1 MFFLIV
7 NSIKIVLKKVGG
19 FVKQANDNLAIIND
33 LRKEIQ
39 CLKNILEREGIS
51 YRKELDQLK
60 NSTNTEI
67 FETNQGSRIVFLNE
81 ITKDMANRFFARFW
95 GRTDVYAKRVESKK
109 TNKAGYYPQCINF
122 WSDGCG
128 KKWNAGF
135 RCQDCHYQKYKALTI
150 DSIMSHLKG
159 NEVIGVYPLY
169 KDNTCRFLVF
179 DFDNHD
185 KDARNDFANID
196 ESWKEEVNAMRTI
209 CQMNGIDPL
218 IERSRSGKGA
228 HIWIFFDKPISA
240 ILARNFGN
248 ALLDK
253 GAEQVNLKS
262 FKYYDRIIPA
272 QDSMPKG
279 GLGNLIALPLQ
290 GQALKYGNSAF
301 IDENWNAYANQWNI
315 LWSKPKLS
323 QAFIEEKIKEWH
335 GNLDDKPWDSMN
347 EFEKNEV
354 DGKMHITLSNGIY
367 VDTSNLSVSIQNKI
381 RKLARISNPIYYK
394 NQAMGIST
402 FGMYKYIYLGEDHDS
417 GYIQI
422 PRGCYDTLIS
432 YNKNAG
438 IQMMIDDKRQQGRSI
453 DVTFKGELK
462 PEQNVALNKMIEH
475 DNGIL
480 LATTA
485 FGKTVLCAD
494 LIATKKVNT
503 LILLESSSLLEQW
516 KDKLQTFLDINEE
529 LPEYT
534 TPKGL
539 IKKRKSLIG
548 TLQGSHDSMAGIID
562 IAMAGSICKKGKFHK
577 LLNEYGM
584 IIVDECHHAASNT
597 ESAVLKEIKAKY
609 VYGVTAVDRT
619 DQLDKMNFMLIG
631 PIRHKYS
638 AKEQAKQ
645 QGIPRLLYPRFTHV
659 VAPRGMMKDEKNPNE
674 AYSILR
680 DNDLRD
686 QMIIQDIK
694 ECIKKKRTP
703 VVLSKYVNHCKKL
716 YKQLEGVADS
726 VFLLIGSQ
734 SKKENNHIV
743 ELMKSVPEDKTMI
756 LVATGSLVGEGFDL
770 DRLDTLFLAMPVAS
784 SSVIEQFT
792 GRIHRLYDKKDTI
805 LVYDY
810 VDVHIPMFDRMYG
823 KRLKAYKE
831 SGYELISDTN
841 GIKNESQIS
850 QSIYDASNY
859 YDMYS
864 HDLMRAKKNI
874 IVSSPS
880 LSGDRVLEFTKLIKE
895 KMESGVEV
903 TIVSWMPDKIRFG
916 SSNYRMQLLEEM
928 RQSGFYLKS
937 AEDNCE
943 HFAIIDQEIVWYGNI
958 NLLGKQDVEDH
969 IMRIQSKEIASEL
982 MEMTFGNSLYNYLNN
997 F

>member
-1 MFFLIV
+1 MF
-7 NSIKIVLKKVGG
+7 
-19 FVKQANDNLAIIND
+19 
-33 LRKEIQ
+33 
-39 CLKNILEREGIS
+39 
-51 YRKELDQLK
+51 
-60 NSTNTEI
+60 
-67 FETNQGSRIVFLNE
+67 
-81 ITKDMANRFFARFW
+81 
-95 GRTDVYAKRVESKK
+95 
-109 TNKAGYYPQCINF
+109 
-122 WSDGCG
+122 
-128 KKWNAGF
+128 
-135 RCQDCHYQKYKALTI
+135 
-150 DSIMSHLKG
+150 
-159 NEVIGVYPLY
+159 
-169 KDNTCRFLVF
+169 
-179 DFDNHD
+179 NHD
-185 KDARNDFANID
+185 KDAGNDFANID
-196 ESWKEEVNAMRTI
+196 ESWKEEVDAMREI
-209 CQMNGIDPL
+209 CQLNGIDPL

-262 FKYYDRIIPA
+262 FKYYDRMIPA
-272 QDSMPKG
+272 QDSMSKG

-290 GQALKYGNSAF
+290 GRALKDGNSAF
-301 IDENWNAYANQWNI
+301 IDENWNAYSNQWNI

-323 QAFIEEKIKEWH
+323 QVFIEEKIKEWH
-335 GNLDDKPWDSMN
+335 GNSDDKPWDSMS

-354 DGKMHITLSNGIY
+354 NGKMHITLSNGIY

-394 NQAMGIST
+394 NQGSGIST
-402 FGMYKYIYLGEDHDS
+402 FGMYKYIYLGEDHNS
-417 GYIQI
+417 VYIQI
-422 PRGCYDTLIS
+422 PRGCYDALIS
-432 YNKNAG
+432 YNKNAE

-480 LATTA
+480 LAATA

-516 KDKLQTFLDINEE
+516 KDKLQTFLDINEG

-548 TLQGSHDSMAGIID
+548 TLQGSHDSMTGIID

-619 DQLDKMNFMLIG
+619 DQLDKI
-631 PIRHKYS
+631 
-638 AKEQAKQ
+638 
-645 QGIPRLLYPRFTHV
+645 V
-659 VAPRGMMKDEKNPNE
+659 
-674 AYSILR
+674 
-680 DNDLRD
+680 
-686 QMIIQDIK
+686 QDIK
-694 ECIKKKRTP
+694 DCIQKNRTP

-716 YKQLEGVADS
+716 YQQLEGVADF

-756 LVATGSLVGEGFDL
+756 LIVTGSLVGEGFDL

-792 GRIHRLYDKKDTI
+792 GRIHRLIDYMIKKI
-805 LVYDY
+805 
-810 VDVHIPMFDRMYG
+810 
-823 KRLKAYKE
+823 
-831 SGYELISDTN
+831 
-841 GIKNESQIS
+841 Q
-850 QSIYDASNY
+850 
-859 YDMYS
+859 
-864 HDLMRAKKNI
+864 
-874 IVSSPS
+874 
-880 LSGDRVLEFTKLIKE
+880 
-895 KMESGVEV
+895 
-903 TIVSWMPDKIRFG
+903 
-916 SSNYRMQLLEEM
+916 
-928 RQSGFYLKS
+928 YL
-937 AEDNCE
+937 
-943 HFAIIDQEIVWYGNI
+943 YM
-958 NLLGKQDVEDH
+958 
-969 IMRIQSKEIASEL
+969 IM
-982 MEMTFGNSLYNYLNN
+982 
-997 F
+997 

>member
-1 MFFLIV
+1 M
-7 NSIKIVLKKVGG
+7 
-19 FVKQANDNLAIIND
+19 
-33 LRKEIQ
+33 
-39 CLKNILEREGIS
+39 KNILEREGIS
-51 YRKELDQLK
+51 YQEELNQLK
-60 NSTNTEI
+60 NSINTET
-67 FETNQGSRIVFLNE
+67 FETNQGSRIVFPNE

-95 GRTDVYAKRVESKK
+95 GRTDVYAKRVENKK

-150 DSIMSHLKG
+150 DSIKSHLKG
-159 NEVIGVYPLY
+159 NEIIGVYPLH

-185 KDARNDFANID
+185 KDAGNDFANID
-196 ESWKEEVNAMRTI
+196 DSWKEEVNAMREI
-209 CQMNGIDPL
+209 CQLNGIDPL
-218 IERSRSGKGA
+218 
-228 HIWIFFDKPISA
+228 
-240 ILARNFGN
+240 
-248 ALLDK
+248 
-253 GAEQVNLKS
+253 
-262 FKYYDRIIPA
+262 
-272 QDSMPKG
+272 
-279 GLGNLIALPLQ
+279 
-290 GQALKYGNSAF
+290 
-301 IDENWNAYANQWNI
+301 
-315 LWSKPKLS
+315 
-323 QAFIEEKIKEWH
+323 
-335 GNLDDKPWDSMN
+335 
-347 EFEKNEV
+347 
-354 DGKMHITLSNGIY
+354 
-367 VDTSNLSVSIQNKI
+367 
-381 RKLARISNPIYYK
+381 
-394 NQAMGIST
+394 
-402 FGMYKYIYLGEDHDS
+402 
-417 GYIQI
+417 
-422 PRGCYDTLIS
+422 
-432 YNKNAG
+432 
-438 IQMMIDDKRQQGRSI
+438 
-453 DVTFKGELK
+453 
-462 PEQNVALNKMIEH
+462 IEH

-480 LATTA
+480 LAATA

-516 KDKLQTFLDINEE
+516 KDKLQKFLDINEE

-548 TLQGSHDSMAGIID
+548 TLQGSHDSMTGIID

-659 VAPRGMMKDEKNPNE
+659 VAPRGIMKDEKNPNE

-686 QMIIQDIK
+686 QMTVQDIK
-694 ECIKKKRTP
+694 DCIQKNRTP

-716 YKQLEGVADS
+716 YQQLEGVADF

-734 SKKENNHIV
+734 SKKENNRII

-756 LVATGSLVGEGFDL
+756 LIATGSLVGEGFDL

-823 KRLKAYKE
+823 KRLKAYKK

-841 GIKNESQIS
+841 GIKSESQIS
-850 QSIYDASNY
+850 QSIFDASNY

-864 HDLMRAKKNI
+864 QDLLCANKNI

-880 LSGDRVLEFTKLIKE
+880 LSGDRVVEFTKLIKE